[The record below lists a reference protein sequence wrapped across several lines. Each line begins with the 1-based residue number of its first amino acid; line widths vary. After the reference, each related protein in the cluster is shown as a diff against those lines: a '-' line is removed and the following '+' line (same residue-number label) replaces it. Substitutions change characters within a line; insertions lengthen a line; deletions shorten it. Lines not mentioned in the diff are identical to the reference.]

1 MTRCARYA
9 ALTLVAAIGVGAPVQ
24 AAPTLSAPTT
34 ASTPTLSSAG
44 QTDALLQ
51 KVHAQLRTDA
61 VVKGRFEQLKTVQ
74 GFKQPLRSSGEF
86 VVAQSKGIV
95 WQVQQPFAST
105 LVATPESLQ
114 SRGADG
120 AVSMQ
125 MQASDEPVLRTV
137 NAMLFA
143 VMSAN
148 VAQLREMFE
157 VSGQADQ
164 QGWKLHL
171 KPRDVLLAQ
180 WLQSIDL
187 QGHAFVQKV
196 QLQETRGDRSEIR
209 IHDAAGSAHLS
220 AADAARFP

>member
-95 WQVQQPFAST
+95 W
-105 LVATPESLQ
+105 
-114 SRGADG
+114 
-120 AVSMQ
+120 
-125 MQASDEPVLRTV
+125 
-137 NAMLFA
+137 
-143 VMSAN
+143 
-148 VAQLREMFE
+148 
-157 VSGQADQ
+157 
-164 QGWKLHL
+164 
-171 KPRDVLLAQ
+171 
-180 WLQSIDL
+180 
-187 QGHAFVQKV
+187 
-196 QLQETRGDRSEIR
+196 
-209 IHDAAGSAHLS
+209 
-220 AADAARFP
+220 